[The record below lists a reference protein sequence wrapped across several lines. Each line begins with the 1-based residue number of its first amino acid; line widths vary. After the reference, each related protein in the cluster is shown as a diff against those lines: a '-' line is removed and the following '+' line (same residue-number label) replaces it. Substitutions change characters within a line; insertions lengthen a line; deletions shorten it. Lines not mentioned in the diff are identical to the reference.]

1 MTEVEENNTN
11 TATNEEKTTPSDV
24 DDPKKKKEV
33 IIRRNRPGTKA
44 EQWGNWPELSF
55 ENMNSTCAV
64 QQYIQLLIKRNPEDI
79 KTIVTCPE
87 GQDPNVWQ
95 YEHLR
100 LICLELNPL
109 LVMLSNECHPDVCDT
124 MKATDDAEFFC
135 AAHPKAQPC
144 SAIDYSIHT
153 VDGSI
158 SLLNCHSF
166 FPTRVSIQPTSL
178 KHFSNIAR
186 RLYRIFAHTWF
197 HHREVFVE
205 FEHQS
210 HLYSRFLYFSTKA
223 FNLISPKVVIIP
235 SEDCNINF
243 D

>member
-1 MTEVEENNTN
+1 MTETEENNTN
-11 TATNEEKTTPSDV
+11 TSVEEKAPSTNV
-24 DDPKKKKEV
+24 EDPTKKKEV
-33 IIRRNRPGTKA
+33 IVRRNRPGTKA
-44 EQWGNWPELSF
+44 EQWSNWPELSF

-87 GQDPNVWQ
+87 SQDPNVWQ

-100 LICLELNPL
+100 LICLELNTFL
-109 LVMLSNECHPDVCDT
+109 IMLSNECHPDVCDT

-166 FPTRVSIQPTSL
+166 FPTRVSIQPSSL

-186 RLYRIFAHTWF
+186 RLYRIFAHAWF
-197 HHREVFVE
+197 HHREIFVE
-205 FEHQS
+205 FEHQT
-210 HLYSRFLYFSTKA
+210 HLYARFLYFSTKA

-235 SEDCNINF
+235 PEACDINIE
-243 D
+243 

>member
-178 KHFSNIAR
+178 KHFSILLEDYIEYLLILGSIIVKYLLNLNIR
-186 RLYRIFAHTWF
+186 VIFIQDFYTSQPRL
-197 HHREVFVE
+197 
-205 FEHQS
+205 
-210 HLYSRFLYFSTKA
+210 
-223 FNLISPKVVIIP
+223 LI
-235 SEDCNINF
+235 
-243 D
+243 